1 VKGQGLDEFHNND
14 HQWLRTT
21 YEIRR
26 KRGTRFR
33 KDVSLLVS
41 SSLKAEIMN
50 SALAEIKE
58 NKFHN
63 FEEVT

>member
-1 VKGQGLDEFHNND
+1 MIINGKELHIKFDVSVT
-14 HQWLRTT
+14 RS
-21 YEIRR
+21 
-26 KRGTRFR
+26 TRFS

-41 SSLKAEIMN
+41 SSFKAKIMN

-63 FEEVT
+63 FEEVA